1 MLLIRML
8 NYPFHVPLFFKLIQ
22 LLSYPTN
29 TIRRSHMP
37 LENGYLKAT
46 ILMLILAFLYAV
58 NAANIPY
65 VFKFSTRAI

>member
-1 MLLIRML
+1 M
-8 NYPFHVPLFFKLIQ
+8 Q

-29 TIRRSHMP
+29 TIRRSHML

-58 NAANIPY
+58 NALNIPY

>member
-1 MLLIRML
+1 
-8 NYPFHVPLFFKLIQ
+8 
-22 LLSYPTN
+22 
-29 TIRRSHMP
+29 MP

-58 NAANIPY
+58 NAANIPS